1 MAQSRKIVLASG
13 SPRRKE
19 LLEKIGVEFTVDPS
33 DYPEDWQSTIQ
44 INKDLGIA
52 LIPEKLAQSI
62 SIRKAAAV
70 APKYPNA
77 IIIAADTLGV
87 LRGKVIGK
95 PRTPDEARQMLQALS
110 GKSHRVVT
118 AFTILDSKNNKMVTR
133 AVVTRVYFKKL
144 DHAEIDNYV
153 KTGEPLDKAG
163 AYAIQGK
170 GSIFVEKIDGDYY
183 NVMGLPLNSLSESL
197 KEFGVQILQG

>member
-1 MAQSRKIVLASG
+1 MVQTRKIILASG

-19 LLEKIGVEFTVDPS
+19 LLEKIGLKFNIDPS
-33 DYPEDWQSTIQ
+33 DYPEDWQSKIQ
-44 INKDLGIA
+44 SYKDRGIA
-52 LIPEKLAQSI
+52 LIPEDLAKSI
-62 SIRKAAAV
+62 SIGKAAAV
-70 APKYPNA
+70 APKYPNS
-77 IIIAADTLGV
+77 IILAADTIGV

-110 GKSHRVVT
+110 GKSHRVIT
-118 AFTILDSKNNKMVTR
+118 AFTILDSTNNKTVTR
-133 AVVTRVYFKKL
+133 TVATRVYFKKL
-144 DHAEIDNYV
+144 SQTEIDNYV

-170 GSIFVEKIDGDYY
+170 GSIFVEKIEGDYY

-197 KEFGVQILQG
+197 KEFGVQVLQD